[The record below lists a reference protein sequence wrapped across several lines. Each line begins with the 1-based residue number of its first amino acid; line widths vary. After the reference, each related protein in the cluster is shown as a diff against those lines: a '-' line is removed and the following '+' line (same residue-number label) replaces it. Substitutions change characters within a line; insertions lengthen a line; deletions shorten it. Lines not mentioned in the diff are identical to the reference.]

1 MTIRR
6 SLLAGSALALAG
18 VAMAFAQTPGS
29 GPSADTTK
37 LREELM
43 ALEKGSW
50 DFMRDKNYEGM
61 KNFLGEDALL
71 IFGDGNRYNKR
82 QTLELMK
89 DFALLDLRIEPT
101 YAVRMLSGDVATL
114 LYRVT
119 YTSTFKGGKPETM
132 KVLSSSVYA
141 RRGGKWWSVLYQ
153 ETPLK

>member
-1 MTIRR
+1 M
-6 SLLAGSALALAG
+6 LGGALALAG
-18 VAMAFAQTPGS
+18 VSAAFAQADDQS
-29 GPSADTTK
+29 GDVMK

-50 DFMRDKNYEGM
+50 GFMRDKNFEGM

-82 QTLELMK
+82 QTLDLMK
-89 DFALLDLRIEPT
+89 DFALLNITFEPT
-101 YAVRMLSGDVATL
+101 YAVRMLSPDVAAL

-119 YTSTFKGGKPETM
+119 YTAAVKGGKPETM

-153 ETPLK
+153 ETPIK

>member
-1 MTIRR
+1 MIGRR
-6 SLLAGSALALAG
+6 SVMLGNAVALGGLAVVPALA
-18 VAMAFAQTPGS
+18 QSPDS
-29 GPSADTTK
+29 TK

-50 DFMRDKNYEGM
+50 GFMRDRNYDGM

-71 IFGDGNRYNKR
+71 IFGDGSRYNKR

-89 DFALLDLRIEPT
+89 DFALVVDIAVEPA
-101 YAVRMLSGDVATL
+101 YAVRMLSPDVATL

-119 YTSTFKGGKPETM
+119 YTSTVKGGKPETM

-141 RRGGKWWSVLYQ
+141 RRDGKWWSVLYQ
-153 ETPLK
+153 ETPIK